1 MWQELY
7 RIVYYYLLKLGL
19 SHADAEDIAQ
29 EVLLSTYLHLDS
41 IQDGNLKFYVLAT
54 AKNKY
59 IDFLRKNKREFTVQ
73 SLGDFD
79 VNNFSE
85 IHQIENREVLKKAIN
100 KLNLTEQKLFYFKYY
115 LGMTNPEIS
124 SLLKISPDSVK
135 TMLWRL
141 RKKVKEYLEK
151 EEEN

>member
-19 SHADAEDIAQ
+19 SHTDAEDIAQ
-29 EVLLSTYLHLDS
+29 EALLSTYLHLDS
-41 IQDGNLKFYVLAT
+41 IHDGNLKFYVLAT

-59 IDFLRKNKREFTVQ
+59 IDFLKKNKKEFTVP
-73 SLGDFD
+73 SLDDFALT
-79 VNNFSE
+79 NFSE
-85 IHQIENREVLKKAIN
+85 IQIEYREVLKKAIN

-115 LGMTNPEIS
+115 LGMTNTEIS

-141 RKKVKEYLEK
+141 RKKVKEYLKK

>member
-7 RIVYYYLLKLGL
+7 RIVYHYLLKLGL

-41 IQDGNLKFYVLAT
+41 IHEGNLKFYVLAT

-59 IDFLRKNKREFTVQ
+59 IDFLRKNKREFTVP
-73 SLGDFD
+73 SLGEFD

-85 IHQIENREVLKKAIN
+85 IHQIENREVIKKAIC
-100 KLNLTEQKLFYFKYY
+100 KLNLTEQKLFYMKYY

-141 RKKVKEYLEK
+141 RKKVKEYLKK